1 MREETNIYKVIKQ
14 TGYKEY
20 YDYYDKVSKYY
31 YSVDFVESEEDI
43 KAKKM
48 AKERERKID
57 LILSCEKNETN

>member
-1 MREETNIYKVIKQ
+1 MEEKYNKYLLESSIYKVYNGK
-14 TGYKEY
+14 TGDY

-31 YSVDFVESEEDI
+31 YALDFVESEEDI

-57 LILSCEKNETN
+57 LILS